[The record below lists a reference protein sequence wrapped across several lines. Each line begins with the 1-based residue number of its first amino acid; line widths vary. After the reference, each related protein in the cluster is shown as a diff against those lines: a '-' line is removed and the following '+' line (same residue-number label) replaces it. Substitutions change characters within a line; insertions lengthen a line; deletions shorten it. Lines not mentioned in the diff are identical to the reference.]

1 MNPLLRKAVLSA
13 VLCSF
18 TLITVRGAVHAE
30 GAPAADVKSTMSAE
44 AGWKENVR
52 ATANIITTVKAEKGD
67 TYSDLAFLQPI
78 LADKRIVSLGEAS
91 HGAAEYNSVKVR
103 LIKYLHEKLG
113 YNVIAFE
120 SNLADAAAA
129 YTQVQELKP
138 QQLMENSIYGVW
150 QVEEN
155 LPLFEYI
162 AEQSRT
168 DHPLMLTGFDSQ
180 ATTDSFIRFV
190 EQWFAGVDSS
200 KAKAFTRTEEWYLK
214 LNMIDD
220 IGEFTAQKDAIKSKY
235 MIFQAFVKD
244 HKASLSK
251 VYPKQ
256 PKLVPTL
263 ERVLQNRID
272 MLDYYHPHIV
282 QLLAGADPE
291 KHVKQGS
298 YERDRVMAGNVA
310 WLANTAYPGEKI
322 ILWGHNYHIRKHN
335 STMITEHNGFGYDQ
349 TPYPTMGEL
358 LPWSLK
364 QDNYVIGLYAYEGSA
379 HKNNGKVEQIMPHDK
394 GSLEEI
400 MGAGMGA
407 AQFINLRDTTLGA
420 STEWMYTP
428 RTAKAWGVLDETMI
442 PREQYDGILLIQRLH
457 PSTPVK
463 D

>member
-18 TLITVRGAVHAE
+18 TLMTVRGAVYAE
-30 GAPAADVKSTMSAE
+30 GAPAADVKSAMSAE

-52 ATANIITTVKAEKGD
+52 ATANTITTIKPEKDD

-138 QQLMENSIYGVW
+138 QELMENSIYGVW

-180 ATTDSFIRFV
+180 AATDSFITFV

-235 MIFQAFVKD
+235 MIF
-244 HKASLSK
+244 
-251 VYPKQ
+251 PGIR
-256 PKLVPTL
+256 
-263 ERVLQNRID
+263 ER
-272 MLDYYHPHIV
+272 
-282 QLLAGADPE
+282 
-291 KHVKQGS
+291 S
-298 YERDRVMAGNVA
+298 
-310 WLANTAYPGEKI
+310 
-322 ILWGHNYHIRKHN
+322 
-335 STMITEHNGFGYDQ
+335 
-349 TPYPTMGEL
+349 
-358 LPWSLK
+358 
-364 QDNYVIGLYAYEGSA
+364 
-379 HKNNGKVEQIMPHDK
+379 
-394 GSLEEI
+394 
-400 MGAGMGA
+400 
-407 AQFINLRDTTLGA
+407 
-420 STEWMYTP
+420 
-428 RTAKAWGVLDETMI
+428 
-442 PREQYDGILLIQRLH
+442 
-457 PSTPVK
+457 
-463 D
+463 